1 MSKRILSAFLLVAA
15 LCSRPTLAAQNVA
28 NTSQKGSLL
37 IFPFITIDPV
47 DLDNTFI
54 EISNDETSPVHI
66 ECSYVNE
73 AKGRVDFD
81 FTLTAKGT
89 ASWDAF
95 FGDGIG
101 APPFPTN
108 GTFTPANPILRRNAE
123 AP

>member
-1 MSKRILSAFLLVAA
+1 MSRRVLSAFLLAAA
-15 LCSRPTLAAQNVA
+15 LCARPVWAAQNVA

-37 IFPFITIDPV
+37 IFPLITIDPV
-47 DLDNTFI
+47 DLNDTFI
-54 EISNDETSPVHI
+54 EISNDETGPVHV

-81 FTLTAKGT
+81 FTLTAKAT

-101 APPFPTN
+101 APPFPSN
-108 GTFTPANPILRRNAE
+108 GTFVPSDPFRGELVCF
-123 AP
+123 